1 MKAMIFAAGLGT
13 RLKPFTE
20 HHPKALVPVNGV
32 PMLQRVLENV
42 ADAGVRAVVVNIH
55 HFASQITDFLAANN
69 NFGLNIKL
77 SDESDCLLDTGGGL
91 LKARDLLLAE
101 SPQEPVLL
109 HNADILTNCDL
120 RQMLSVH
127 QSTGADVTLLCSQR
141 HSSRTL
147 WFSPS
152 DNRLLGWENLST
164 GETRPEGFLPADVP
178 EASPSP
184 FGGIHIINPSIFSSL
199 QKFCGATLHPFSII
213 PFYLDMIGDL
223 RIQRFMLPSGS
234 HWFDVGSAEK
244 LAAAEAAIPESL

>member
-42 ADAGVRAVVVNIH
+42 ADAGVKDIVVNVH
-55 HFASQITDFLAANN
+55 HFASQIKDFLAANN
-69 NFGLNIKL
+69 NFGLNIKI

-91 LKARDLLLAE
+91 LKARDLLLADA
-101 SPQEPVLL
+101 PQEPVLL
-109 HNADILTNCDL
+109 HNADILTNCDFH
-120 RQMLSVH
+120 RMLAVH
-127 QSTGADVTLLCSQR
+127 QTTAADITLLCSQR
-141 HSSRTL
+141 YSSRTL

-164 GETRPEGFLPADVP
+164 GETRPDGFLRADVP
-178 EASPSP
+178 DASPSP
-184 FGGIHIINPSIFSSL
+184 FGGVHIINPSIFPSL

-213 PFYLDMIGDL
+213 PFYLYMIGNL
-223 RIQRFMLPSGS
+223 RIQRYMLPSGN

-244 LAAAEAAIPESL
+244 LAAAEAAISATI